1 MRTDRHL
8 AVRGKSRSPHV
19 QNLAAAPRAR
29 GRSARLSKR
38 ARIAPRN
45 QRLPFAPPEDWHEP
59 AEDGRGYRIIQQEP
73 GAGYRH
79 VLTPGEVRQRLAEFP
94 PEFLRQLEVVQFS
107 RMTRKKRSLPC
118 YGLQW
123 GAAIYLYPIETD
135 LVEHYHQPP
144 KPSQQIEAR
153 MYGGRW
159 EQVSSDT
166 WRLTWTE
173 AAIKDFYLNN
183 ILIHELGHLVDQ
195 RNGNSRDRERYA
207 EWFAQFHG
215 YSSTRRGRRRVVR
228 RHG

>member
-8 AVRGKSRSPHV
+8 ALRGKSRSPHV
-19 QNLAAAPRAR
+19 QNSATAPRAR
-29 GRSARLSKR
+29 GRGARLSKR
-38 ARIAPRN
+38 TRIAPRN
-45 QRLPFAPPEDWHEP
+45 EKLPFAPPEDWYEP
-59 AEDGRGYRIIQQEP
+59 TENGQGYRIIVQSP

-79 VLTPGEVRQRLAEFP
+79 VLTPDDVRRRLAQLP
-94 PEFLRQLEVVQFS
+94 PEFLKSLEVVQFS

-123 GAAIYLYPIETD
+123 GTTLYLYPIEEN
-135 LVEHYHQPP
+135 LVEQYHRPP

-159 EQVSSDT
+159 EHVSGDT

-173 AAIKDFYLNN
+173 SAIRDFYLNN
-183 ILIHELGHLVDQ
+183 ILIHELGHLVDD
-195 RNGNSRDRERYA
+195 RNANARDRERYA
-207 EWFAQFHG
+207 EWFAVRHG
-215 YSSTRRGRRRVVR
+215 YQPTRRSRRPIVR